1 MDQACAGP
9 RLGSDRGARNSW
21 GAALLRAC
29 AELRPTERC
38 LRCARDARGV
48 CERGWF
54 ALTFSLNIHT
64 GVMDPVKRTMPAWR
78 WRRGAIRG
86 PRSALHRA
94 LGWYIDGGPE
104 TIGIS
109 AAVVLRGRLTSLSL
123 WCAAWRVGVC
133 WWDWEWCDCEF
144 LLRYKSRSLARDTH
158 GDTPYFVLTT
168 TNAYRKSP
176 ISTS

>member
-1 MDQACAGP
+1 M
-9 RLGSDRGARNSW
+9 RAR
-21 GAALLRAC
+21 
-29 AELRPTERC
+29 
-38 LRCARDARGV
+38 V

-54 ALTFSLNIHT
+54 DIDFLAKYPHRSH
-64 GVMDPVKRTMPAWR
+64 GPGKAYDARVAVAARSH
-78 WRRGAIRG
+78 

-158 GDTPYFVLTT
+158 GDTLLCSYDNQRVQEKPY
-168 TNAYRKSP
+168 
-176 ISTS
+176 

>member
-1 MDQACAGP
+1 MW
-9 RLGSDRGARNSW
+9 RVR
-21 GAALLRAC
+21 
-29 AELRPTERC
+29 
-38 LRCARDARGV
+38 ARGV
-48 CERGWF
+48 RE
-54 ALTFSLNIHT
+54 
-64 GVMDPVKRTMPAWR
+64 GVVCIDFLAKYPHRSHGPGKAYDARVAVAARSH
-78 WRRGAIRG
+78 

>member
-1 MDQACAGP
+1 MPQV
-9 RLGSDRGARNSW
+9 
-21 GAALLRAC
+21 
-29 AELRPTERC
+29 
-38 LRCARDARGV
+38 CARRARGV
-48 CERGWF
+48 RE
-54 ALTFSLNIHT
+54 
-64 GVMDPVKRTMPAWR
+64 GVVCIDFLAKYPHRSHGPGKAYDARVAVAARSH
-78 WRRGAIRG
+78 

-133 WWDWEWCDCEF
+133 WWDREWCDCEF
-144 LLRYKSRSLARDTH
+144 LSFFYDTSLVPSRETPME
-158 GDTPYFVLTT
+158 TPYFVLTT
-168 TNAYRKSP
+168 TNAYRKNP